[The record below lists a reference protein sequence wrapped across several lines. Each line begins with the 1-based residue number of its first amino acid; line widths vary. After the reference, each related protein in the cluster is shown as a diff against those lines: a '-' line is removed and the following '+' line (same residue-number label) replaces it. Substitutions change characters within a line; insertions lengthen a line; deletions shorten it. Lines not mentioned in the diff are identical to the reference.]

1 MQFETLAIVG
11 VGLLGGSL
19 GLAAKARGLVGRVVG
34 VGRDP
39 AKLATALE
47 LGAIDEA
54 HAEFADAIPD
64 ADLVVV
70 CTPVDLIPRHVRE
83 AADLA
88 SPGCILTDVGSTKAR
103 IVAEVGNRLPA
114 QVAFVGSHPM
124 AGSEKKGPGHA
135 VAELFVN
142 RATIVTPTADSDPN
156 AVERLR
162 RFWEGVGSR
171 VVTMSPEE
179 HDRAVANVSHLPHAV
194 AAALAGT
201 VDPAYLPVS
210 AGGFR
215 DTTRIAAAAPA
226 IWEPIFRTNR
236 AEVLAGCARFA
247 ARFEEF
253 RKLLEADD
261 GPGLIRWLNEGKKV
275 RDALGS

>member
-1 MQFETLAIVG
+1 MQFESLAIVG

-19 GLAAKARGLVGRVVG
+19 GLAAKARGLVRHVVG

-39 AKLATALE
+39 AKRATALE

-54 HAEFADAIPD
+54 HAEIADAIPS

-70 CTPVDLIPRHVRE
+70 CTPVDLIARHVLE
-83 AADLA
+83 IAEFAK
-88 SPGCILTDVGSTKAR
+88 PGCIVTDVGSTKNE
-103 IVAEVGNRLPA
+103 IVQSLANRLPPRI
-114 QVAFVGSHPM
+114 AFVGSHPM
-124 AGSEKKGPGHA
+124 AGSEKKGPAHA
-135 VAELFVN
+135 VADLFVN
-142 RATIVTPTADSDPN
+142 RATILTPTAESDPT
-156 AVERLR
+156 AVERLK

-171 VVTMSPEE
+171 VVTMSPGE

-194 AAALAGT
+194 AAALAGA
-201 VDPAYLPVS
+201 VDPAFLGIS

-236 AEVLAGCARFA
+236 EEMLAGCARFA
-247 ARFEEF
+247 ARFDEF
-253 RKLLEADD
+253 RQLLAADD